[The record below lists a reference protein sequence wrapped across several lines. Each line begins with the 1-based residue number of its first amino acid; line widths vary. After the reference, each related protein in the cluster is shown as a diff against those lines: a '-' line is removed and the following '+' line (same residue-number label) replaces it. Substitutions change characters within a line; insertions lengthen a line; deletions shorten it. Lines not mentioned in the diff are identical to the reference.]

1 MPDDVLIVSGA
12 ASGIGRSIC
21 VLGAAR
27 GLRIGLLDADG
38 EGVEAVA
45 RGLRDGGATAIARQ
59 VDVTDWALLDA
70 AFGELTARLGPPA
83 KLVCCAGI
91 DRGGLLPT
99 LGEATLRRVLEVN
112 LVASLHLAA
121 LGIGAMRRGGSV
133 VLVSS
138 PAAFAAFPASTAYT
152 ASKGGVSAAVRALA
166 VDHAAAG
173 IRVNGLVPGSTNTPL
188 MWANVADADVD
199 GMRRQVES
207 EIPLGRLADP
217 DEPARAAL
225 WLLSEEASYVTGSH
239 LVCDGGIGAKSS
251 VSI

>member
-1 MPDDVLIVSGA
+1 MADDVLIVSGA

-27 GLRIGLLDADG
+27 GLRVGLLDADG
-38 EGVEAVA
+38 EGAEAVA
-45 RGLRDGGATAIARQ
+45 RSLRDQGASAIARQ
-59 VDVTDWALLDA
+59 VDVTDWGLLEL
-70 AFGELTARLGPPA
+70 AFGDLGRQLGTPTKVA
-83 KLVCCAGI
+83 SCAGI
-91 DRGGLLPT
+91 DLGGLLPE
-99 LGEATLRRVLEVN
+99 LGEASLRRVLEVN

-121 LGIGAMRRGGSV
+121 LGIAAMERGGSV

-138 PAAFAAFPASTAYT
+138 PAAFAAFPASAAYT

-188 MWANVADADVD
+188 MWANVADDERDATL
-199 GMRRQVES
+199 RLVES

-225 WLLSEEASYVTGSH
+225 WLLSDEASYVTGSH
-239 LVCDGGIGAKSS
+239 LVCDGGILAKSS